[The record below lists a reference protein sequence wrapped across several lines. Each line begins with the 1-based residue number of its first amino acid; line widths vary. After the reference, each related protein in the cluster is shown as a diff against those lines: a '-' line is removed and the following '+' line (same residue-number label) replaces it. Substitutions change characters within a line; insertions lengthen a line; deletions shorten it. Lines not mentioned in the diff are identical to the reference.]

1 MIINNKFSFGQIV
14 YLKTDKDQLPR
25 MVTKMQVDSNMSVI
39 YELSCGVQ
47 DTWHFGIEITEER
60 DTLLA
65 VS

>member
-1 MIINNKFSFGQIV
+1 MVISNKFSFGQIV

-25 MVTKMQVDSNMSVI
+25 MVTKMQVNSNMSVI
-39 YELSCGVQ
+39 YELSCGTQ
-47 DTWHFGIEITEER
+47 DTWHFAIEIAEER